1 MSTLYAHGVSDDLPY
16 RPICALISH
25 LQLLNDFSIP
35 PPLFNFNTRALADF
49 GARVLV
55 ELHIVLD
62 PLMPLRDANDIGE
75 ALEVAVERLRE
86 VERCFVHLDTEFDHE
101 PEYKRR
107 EGAAAI
113 FRAILK

>member
-1 MSTLYAHGVSDDLPY
+1 MTFLFLLPFLTL
-16 RPICALISH
+16 
-25 LQLLNDFSIP
+25 IP
-35 PPLFNFNTRALADF
+35 VRFADF

-62 PLMPLRDANDIGE
+62 PLMPLRDAHDIGE
-75 ALEVAVERLRE
+75 ALEVAVERLGE

-107 EGAAAI
+107 I
-113 FRAILK
+113 R